1 MDVLNSI
8 SGGFLK
14 VKVVREE
21 ILLAFD
27 EIKSKIDSLT
37 EVYIEITSRHK
48 NNECI
53 IGIDSLYFQN
63 ELIKLEYKNLR
74 EPFAF
79 INNRIYC
86 EYYKLY
92 HTIRS
97 YIKDEFHPSFIA
109 VNCNT
114 DSTFPVYKSLNPLNI
129 YDFSLVSKLYTN
141 IFDMLKK
148 IIAQLDEE
156 ENEIL
161 IDQGHMK
168 MGLNI
173 DNVLHS
179 RAYLRTIKRE
189 KTKMFTLYLKTFQI
203 HHLKYLTRLQ
213 SKIKLVLDII
223 HDDIGLITNKNAGEI
238 EISESKPGSNE
249 DTVKIVIDEIVSTIL
264 DKK

>member
-8 SGGFLK
+8 NGEFLK
-14 VKVVREE
+14 MKVVREE
-21 ILLAFD
+21 ILTAFD
-27 EIKSKIDSLT
+27 EIKSKIESLT
-37 EVYIEITSRHK
+37 KVYIEITGRHK

-53 IGIDSLYFQN
+53 IGLDSLYFQN
-63 ELIKLEYKNLR
+63 ELIKLEYKNLK
-74 EPFAF
+74 EPFVF

-92 HTIRS
+92 CTIRS

-129 YDFSLVSKLYTN
+129 YDFSLVPKLYSN

-148 IIAQLDEE
+148 IIAQLGEE
-156 ENEIL
+156 ENEKL
-161 IDQGHMK
+161 IDQEHMK

-179 RAYLRTIKRE
+179 REYLRTIKHE
-189 KTKMFTLYLKTFQI
+189 KTKMFTLYLKTFQR

-213 SKIKLVLDII
+213 TKIKLVLDII
-223 HDDIGLITNKNAGEI
+223 HDDIGLITNKNVGEL
-238 EISESKPGSNE
+238 EIRDSKFDSTEEQVN
-249 DTVKIVIDEIVSTIL
+249 IVINEIVSIISNE
-264 DKK
+264 

>member
-8 SGGFLK
+8 NGEFLK
-14 VKVVREE
+14 MKVVREE
-21 ILLAFD
+21 ILISFD
-27 EIKSKIDSLT
+27 EIKSKIESLAK
-37 EVYIEITSRHK
+37 VYIEITSRHK

-53 IGIDSLYFQN
+53 IGLDSLYFQN
-63 ELIKLEYKNLR
+63 ELIKLEYKNLK

-92 HTIRS
+92 HAIRS

-129 YDFSLVSKLYTN
+129 YDFSLVSKLYSN

-148 IIAQLDEE
+148 IIAQLGDE
-156 ENEIL
+156 ENEKL
-161 IDQGHMK
+161 IDQEHMK

-179 RAYLRTIKRE
+179 RAYLRTIKHE
-189 KTKMFTLYLKTFQI
+189 KTKMFALYLKTFQR

-213 SKIKLVLDII
+213 TKIKLVLDII
-223 HDDIGLITNKNAGEI
+223 HDDIGLITNKNVGEL
-238 EISESKPGSNE
+238 EIRDSKFDSTEEQVN
-249 DTVKIVIDEIVSTIL
+249 IVINEIVSIISNE
-264 DKK
+264 